1 MIDFMLFDISS
12 ISSLKCTVFQNG
24 NVEFTTNFTST
35 TNSSDLTA
43 EIHFVKRNTVP
54 LNDRNIN
61 DILDVHSIR
70 GSPLDDL
77 YNSLRGVWCPSLLKN
92 PEWSKKLS
100 PRLMQLLTELESTLG
115 DSKCDGED
123 ESSLD
128 DVSNILEPKDEI
140 NFWAHMREKRHIP
153 FKSLAV
159 EVDRNLQDISNPG
172 FADLEALDFDG
183 LGDLIT
189 RTQDALN
196 GIWEAATDGNSYP
209 RKRMQHFFSCIG
221 GAICRQIQKLLGDID
236 LWHDPAGNVRLKL
249 QAAVNVSKA
258 WVEVPHKLT
267 ANYWRGNWKGDAF
280 EDSYTKS
287 FLLRLEEVIRIR
299 SLSEELGELLTPEE
313 KKSFRLTELFKP
325 LASTHPLLYNPYT
338 ENIWQRAVSEY
349 EKSIDPVEEAVATR
363 FRRNVAPVLDQP
375 QLLLREFQKY
385 RHLLERPTIR
395 RSMISERETLLS
407 QLKEFIGKIEMS
419 VDTIESSRGD
429 SNDFIS
435 TRAVG
440 DAILFSTRVNNI
452 VSLRQLGSK
461 ASSALSLCQDLLS
474 DLDGFSNFSNQCKS
488 ILSRVKTEENSNFDA
503 WVTRIEDMIEDDLPA
518 LRLQGSLMGWKDGV
532 LVVNFSEELVR
543 FLREVRQLDDLG
555 LPIPKTPVGRTK
567 KSIVDKAVEASKY
580 YRYGILLKKTANFYN
595 SISEQMIDVQ
605 ENLLLASINAFI
617 DIVSKPSLTRDE
629 FNVSWSNPT
638 ECENYIKTL
647 QAAAEKLSSENR
659 SLRKVHESLCM
670 QTVALMNIDLL
681 RQTDMWKTK
690 WRGIK
695 EKMNSVKNRY
705 SERDCRSWVLHWDHQ
720 IFKSLECS
728 YQMMLESL
736 NEHLPEIK
744 TELIFVHRKLDF
756 KPPLENIRQSYYN
769 EMKKFVAMPNS
780 FEGFGNANVYR
791 RMGVRNSHRLTKVF
805 ARAESLFEKLS
816 LVIRK
821 YQPLVRLG
829 QIPDLDGYIEA
840 NVVRPDEY
848 TANFKVLKS
857 KRRDIDKMPDSEK
870 IDCCT
875 VSLTPFKGY
884 LDELLLRISDCLLVS
899 LRRSILDEMKEV
911 DAYLT
916 KAADRLSS
924 RPHTVDEITEAQ
936 REWKELGEQ
945 KDRIRAISHNCVEKK
960 KLLLLHA
967 PGSAVDVSEVLQ
979 RMSNLDGEG
988 GRWDDFDIGMEAFN
1002 FMIEDQ
1008 KEEAKS
1014 VLEEDV
1020 VSLNKDIDK
1029 IGSQWRQLKPSGIK
1043 SYEMKVVQEVFDSLD
1058 EWKKQFE
1065 AIQETAAKLTESCL
1079 SFDIP
1084 KPRFDGLDALI
1095 DDLNDTNKSWD
1106 LLKEYLSE
1114 LSVITQQD
1122 WIGFSANVYELQDFA
1137 MKWFEKLKASSASDS
1152 TANYILTSVDK
1163 MKKCVPTL
1171 KYCNGDTFGDDHW
1184 TELLQVKLQ
1193 LPHDVNKRI
1202 VKVEHFLL
1210 RIDILIEPTTLTFVK
1225 NLQSRAMGEIQI
1237 KTSMDELSMW
1247 EKTAEICILTT
1258 DESGRRIPLIKEWKD
1273 LFIQM
1278 GDKQS
1283 LLSSLKESPFYKAF
1297 AVVGDALEVKMSTLD
1312 KVLGTLNS
1320 IQRKWV
1326 YLEPIFGRG
1335 ALPAEEA
1342 RFRRV
1347 DEDFSDC
1354 MSLVNSDPKLFN
1366 LADNGIHPNLVDKL
1380 RTMLDQLERC
1390 QKALAEFLEAKR
1402 SAMPRFYFIGDD
1414 DLLEILGQAKNPA
1427 VIQSHLKKLFQ
1438 GINKVQMNENN
1449 TLITAMVSSAN
1460 EVVEL
1465 ETPVK
1470 INERVEEWLESLA
1483 CEMRETLAKL
1493 LSKCLSSKEFDW
1505 KYPSQILCLAQQV
1518 NFTDEAEAAIEN
1530 RDLDSLLKNLTVQL
1544 RNFTSIDFAGQ
1555 PLEQLKMKSLVMD
1568 LVHNVDVV
1576 QQLKDKSV
1584 RAVTEYQWEKQLRY
1598 YFEENYA
1605 VVRMFNA
1612 SFSYTYEY
1620 QGNAPKLVHTP
1631 LTDKCYLTL
1640 TQGMHMGFGGNPY
1653 GPAGTGKTE
1662 SVKAL
1667 AACMGRQVLVFNCD
1681 EGIDFQSMGR
1691 IFIGLVKCG
1700 AWGCF
1705 DEFNRLKEDQL
1716 SAISQ
1721 QIQVIQDAIKMRE
1734 TPINLLGRSID
1745 VNFNAGIFVTLNPA
1759 GKGYGGRSRLPD
1771 NLKAL
1776 FRPVAM
1782 GRPDNELIAEVNLVT
1797 EGFTQS
1803 KDLASKIVSLFSLSK
1818 QLLSSQQHYDWGL
1831 RALKAVLNTGGRL
1844 IQSHKSQGDDISVQ
1858 MEYEILIKAVRVNT
1872 LSKLT
1877 FSDTNKFLALIGDVF
1892 PGVPSADISGGELEE
1907 AIRTV
1912 MREKPFYLVEDAGQV
1927 KKMMQLKESLDQ
1939 RMGCV
1944 IVGPSG
1950 CGKST
1955 LWRVL
1960 KAALIKCGQA
1970 VITHVMNP
1978 KSMPRERLLGHM
1990 DLDTREWAD
1999 GVLTDAARKVVIEPP
2014 EVNSWII
2021 CDGDVDPEWIES
2033 LNSVLDDNH
2042 LLTLPNGER
2051 ISFGPNVNFL
2061 FETHDLKF
2069 ASPATVSR
2077 MGMIFLSDED
2087 LDVNRLVQKWLSKIP
2102 QDVRSSMSSWI
2113 DEMFFKGLDFVT
2125 RCECIVDTTLV
2136 GTVMN
2141 GLSQIKD
2148 TRSRNEFICGLIRG
2162 IGGNISFSQ
2171 RITLAKEVFQWGGE
2185 RPPDLGAPLD
2195 CKADGASIESFV
2207 APRGDYN
2214 DEIGVSDVGDK
2225 TVIPTI
2231 NVQRTLAMMSS
2242 WIENSEPFVLVGP
2255 EGCGKSMIINH
2266 AFRQKKN
2273 ISITTLHCNAQTTAD
2288 DVISKIAQTC
2298 SLYSSPDGRVYRPR
2312 DCERLVLYL
2321 KDINLPRPDMYD
2333 TCQLIAFL
2341 QQLITFEGFYD
2352 EALEFLRYE
2361 RIQIVASINAATTV
2375 GRHNLS
2381 TRFTA
2386 VVRIGVVDYPETH
2399 ELTAV
2404 YSTFLKTVLN
2414 STKLCEDKF
2423 RNDGEGSK
2431 LALAMVEVY
2440 QKTREKFTVD
2450 DRRHYLFTPRDLTLW
2465 VKNLCRYDLAG
2476 EPLIDVVAHEACRIF
2491 RDRLVGADAWSR
2503 FDQQLNSVL
2512 RTHFR
2517 VTVTPSELFF
2527 SSLTTARGSGSAAA
2541 EGSQH
2546 DLGGKMHRMGEED
2559 FSKLVSQGIMYYE
2572 REERDL
2578 NMLLFSEMLE
2588 HIAHVD
2594 RVLSSSCGHLLMV
2607 GRSGVGRRNAA
2618 TICSYML
2625 GYEFRTLAVSRDYG
2639 QKQFGDDIKSALQ
2652 IAGVK
2657 GEHTVLFVEDF
2668 QIVSESILEVINS
2681 LLSSGE
2687 VPGLYTHEELEPIL
2701 SPLREEMQE
2710 DGRFHTPYEFFVS
2723 RIRKNLHIVLSMDPG
2738 HPQILYR
2745 CESNPALYSQC
2756 TVLWIGEWR
2765 NASLRL
2771 IPTLVDEIRDL
2782 IGIDDREYDDYE
2794 SKGGEGKGGE
2804 SKSMTR
2810 AESKLSEGGESGE
2823 RLIQM
2828 ILTIHKSC
2836 DFQGA
2841 SPKDYMCFISTWH
2854 SLCTLK
2860 KYELQQELKH
2870 LEAGLG
2876 KLDSA
2881 AEIVHDLR
2889 TNATQ
2894 QKKDLVIA
2902 QQAADKAM
2910 DDISKA
2916 FDSAR
2921 ERKTEVEEV
2930 KRTVAEN
2937 EELTQARKTEI
2948 EEELSSIQPVLE
2960 SAKQAV
2966 GGIRPEH
2973 LTEIKSLAA
2982 PPEAIADVLAAVLM
2996 MLGIQ
3001 DLSWLSMKKFL
3012 SNRGV
3017 KEDILNF
3024 DIKRISKQLRD
3035 KVGKMLKKKANSFD
3049 AANIQRVSVAAAP
3062 LAAWVKANI
3071 RYSIVLEKIEP
3082 LNEELAEEV
3091 EKLKRSQKRLR
3102 KCEEELNEL
3111 DDKVAA
3117 LKADFAS
3124 RTAEAERLK
3133 RNLEIAGTTLDK
3145 AEGLIGQLSGE
3156 QTRWKSQA
3164 GQLHQDIAQIP
3175 LRMLLAAGFTTYL
3188 AKAPEDTRQ
3197 RMLAEWAEITGVN
3210 SFSFKRALSTESE
3223 LLQWK
3228 ALGLPADDLSQ
3239 ENGLV
3244 IVNCPDRVPF
3254 IIDPASVCTE
3264 WLKAVL
3270 GKDVNRPLEVV
3281 ANHDKRFSNQV
3292 ELAVRFGKILLIL
3305 EADGVEPM
3313 LYPLCRKDLSHQ
3325 GPRYVVNVG
3334 DKVVDYNEG
3343 FKMLLVTRNP
3353 NPELPPDAA
3362 ALVAQVNFSVTRSGL
3377 EGQLLGLA
3385 IQHEQPELEKAKG
3398 EMLRREED
3406 FKVQLA
3412 SMEKDLLQ
3420 TLATAEGN
3428 LLENTELIESLSA
3441 TKAKSAEI
3449 EDALK
3454 QSAEASIKL
3463 DEQREVYRDL
3473 AHDGSKLF
3481 FLVKSLQSVSHM
3493 YQFSLASF
3501 LSLFGLTLTDDIK
3514 SSSTE
3519 ERLQLLSADLEIR
3532 VLYFIG
3538 RALFKV
3544 DRPMFALHLIRGMHR
3559 NLFQPKEWEI
3569 FTGSLVAT
3577 VQDGVPKGFPSW
3589 AASDRVSAFRL
3600 LQEQIPHLV
3609 HQLELENNGKWQRF
3623 SSSVEAE
3630 RDFPPLRSISSFQK
3644 VLVVQAFRPDRLQSA
3659 IIYFCCETLRIDSL
3673 SPPSMSLGSLHS
3685 ESTSKS
3691 PLLLI
3696 SSPGADPSKELQEF
3710 AEKTV
3715 GSGQYEELAMGG
3727 GQQDI
3732 AMELVRN
3739 AADMGSWVCLKNVH
3753 LVVSWLPLLEKEL
3766 SSLEIHS
3773 DFRLWLTS
3781 ESHNSFPS
3789 ILLQDSLKATY
3800 EAPPGV
3806 KKNLQRTFD
3815 LWGEEVFQDL
3825 NPVQARL
3832 YFLLACF
3839 HAVVQERRNFIPQGW
3854 TKFYEFS
3861 YGDLKAG
3868 TFVMQALAAGNDAI
3882 DWKAIYGLMEDA
3894 IYGGR
3899 VDNVFDLRVLRSYL
3913 NSFFS
3918 DVIVSEKGAGK
3929 EVLPSTP
3936 LRMPLN
3942 PDFESFKKTINQ
3954 LPDSDPPYIF
3964 GLPDNI
3970 ERSLQRVTSAA
3981 VIKQLAA
3988 LSTLDAHA
3996 SKFDREKW
4004 RAQLGPILEMWQQLV
4019 STNTGLIEKSR
4030 GKSAKASV
4038 SSSQNSLD
4046 DFVVMENKLANELC
4060 MMVDGVLSSLKKILF
4075 GSGLLT
4081 PAIQI
4086 AASSLLAGS
4095 TPVEWSSRWEGPE
4108 KPQAWISEL
4117 VRKRMA
4123 LLKWQSSSTKGTLL
4137 EEPRSLG
4144 DLFNPATFVNA
4155 LRQQTARLLNTAID
4169 RVKMICLWETN
4180 KSGLR
4185 ESFSRSGD
4193 CPLPCQLTSLLLQ
4206 GATFSDGMLED
4217 SPSDGTELTHTSD
4230 VMIGFV
4236 SVDGKDPYAS
4246 KNFISLPVY
4255 HSISREEFLMELK
4268 VPVDTDDSKRWV
4280 LAGVSLF
4287 LSGDE

>member
-1 MIDFMLFDISS
+1 MCVCDFS
-12 ISSLKCTVFQNG
+12 ISSLKCIVFPNG
-24 NVEFTTNFTST
+24 NVDFTTNFK
-35 TNSSDLTA
+35 SSPAHDDHASEVL
-43 EIHFVKRNTVP
+43 FVKRNTDP
-54 LNDRNIN
+54 INDRNIN

-92 PEWSKKLS
+92 PEWTNKLS

-115 DSKCDGED
+115 DSKADSAADGNLE
-123 ESSLD
+123 

-140 NFWAHMREKRHIP
+140 NFWSHLKDNRRVP
-153 FKSLAV
+153 FKSLV
-159 EVDRNLQDISNPG
+159 SDVDRNLQDISNPG
-172 FADLEALDFDG
+172 YSDLEALDFSG
-183 LGDLIT
+183 LMDLIT
-189 RTQDALN
+189 RTQDALI
-196 GIWEAATDGNSYP
+196 GIWESSGDGHTYP
-209 RKRMQHFFSCIG
+209 KKRMEHFFSCIG
-221 GAICRQIQKLLGDID
+221 GAICRQIQKLLSDVD
-236 LWHDPAGNVRLKL
+236 LWNDAAGNVRLKL
-249 QAAVNVSKA
+249 QAAINTCKA
-258 WVEVPHKLT
+258 WVEVPSKLT
-267 ANYWRGNWKGDAF
+267 ANYWRGGGHSWKGDPF
-280 EDSYTKS
+280 EDTYTQS
-287 FLLRLEEVIRIR
+287 FRMRLEEVMKIR
-299 SLSEELGELLTPEE
+299 SLSEELGDLLSPEE

-325 LASTHPLLYNPYT
+325 LESTNPLLYNPYT
-338 ENIWQRAVSEY
+338 EKSWKRAVSEY
-349 EKSIDPVEEAVATR
+349 EKSIDPVEEAVASR

-385 RHLLERPTIR
+385 RNLLERPTIR

-407 QLKEFIGKIEMS
+407 QLKEFIGKIELS
-419 VDTIESSRGD
+419 VDSLESGRGD
-429 SNDFIS
+429 GSEFTS
-435 TRAVG
+435 AGAVG

-452 VSLRQLGSK
+452 VSLRQLGAK
-461 ASSALSLCQDLLS
+461 ASSALTLCQDLLS
-474 DLDGFSNFSNQCKS
+474 DLDGFSSFSSQCKS
-488 ILSRVKTEENSNFDA
+488 ILNRVKGEENSNYDH
-503 WVTRIEDMIEDDLPA
+503 WVSRIEDMIEDDSPA

-555 LPIPKTPVGRTK
+555 LSVPKTPVGRTK

-670 QTVALMNIDLL
+670 QTIALMNIDLL
-681 RQTDMWKTK
+681 RQTDLWKTK
-690 WRGIK
+690 WRSIK
-695 EKMNSVKNRY
+695 DKMGTVKSRY

-720 IFKSLECS
+720 VFKSLECS

-736 NEHLPEIK
+736 HEHLPEIK
-744 TELIFVHRKLDF
+744 TELVFAHRKLDF

-780 FEGFGNANVYR
+780 FEGFGNSSVYR

-805 ARAESLFEKLS
+805 ARAEALFDKLS
-816 LVIRK
+816 FVIKK

-829 QIPDLDGYIEA
+829 QIPDLDTYIET

-848 TANFKVLKS
+848 TANFKVLKT

-899 LRRSILDEMKEV
+899 LRRGILDEMKEV
-911 DAYLT
+911 DAFLT
-916 KAADRLSS
+916 KATDRLTS

-936 REWKELGEQ
+936 KEWKELGEQ
-945 KDRIRAISHNCVEKK
+945 KDHIRSISQNCVDKK

-1029 IGSQWRQLKPSGIK
+1029 IGSQWRQLKPSGVK
-1043 SYEMKVVQEVFDSLD
+1043 SYEMSVVSAVFESLE

-1065 AIQETAAKLTESCL
+1065 AIQETAAKLAESCI

-1084 KPRFDGLDALI
+1084 KPRFDGLDALV

-1106 LLKEYLSE
+1106 LLKEYLNE
-1114 LSVITQQD
+1114 LSVITEQD

-1137 MKWFEKLKASSASDS
+1137 MKWFDKLKGSSASDS
-1152 TANYILTSVDK
+1152 TANYILASVDK

-1193 LPHDVNKRI
+1193 LPHDVNKRV
-1202 VKVEHFLL
+1202 VKVEHFLMRL
-1210 RIDILIEPTTLTFVK
+1210 DILIEPTTLTFVK

-1237 KTSMDELSMW
+1237 KTSIDELSMW
-1247 EKTAEICILTT
+1247 EKTAEIFILSTE
-1258 DESGRRIPLIKEWKD
+1258 ESGRKIPLIKEWKD
-1273 LFIQM
+1273 LFLQM

-1283 LLSSLKESPFYKAF
+1283 LLSSLKESAFYKAF
-1297 AVVGDALEVKMSTLD
+1297 AVVGEALESKMSILD

-1347 DEDFSDC
+1347 DEDLTDT
-1354 MSLVNSDPKLFN
+1354 MNLVNSDPKLFN
-1366 LADNGIHPNLVDKL
+1366 LADQGIHPGLVDKL

-1414 DLLEILGQAKNPA
+1414 DLLEILGQAKNPS

-1438 GINKVQMNENN
+1438 GISKVKMNDDC

-1470 INERVEEWLESLA
+1470 VNEKVEDWLESLA

-1493 LSKCLSSKEFDW
+1493 LTKCLGSKEFDW

-1530 RDLDSLLKNLTVQL
+1530 RDLDSLLKSLTVQL
-1544 RNFTSIDFAGQ
+1544 RHFTSIDFAGQ

-1576 QQLKDKSV
+1576 QQLKNKNV
-1584 RAVTEYQWEKQLRY
+1584 RSINEYQWQKQLRY
-1598 YFEENYA
+1598 YYEDNYA
-1605 VVRMFNA
+1605 IVRMFNA
-1612 SFSYTYEY
+1612 RFSYTYEY

-1721 QIQVIQDAIKMRE
+1721 QIQVIQDAIKVKD

-1745 VNFNAGIFVTLNPA
+1745 VDFNAGIFVTLNPA

-1803 KDLASKIVSLFSLSK
+1803 KDLASKIVSLFNLSK
-1818 QLLSSQQHYDWGL
+1818 QLLSAQQHYDWGL

-1844 IQSHKSQGDDISVQ
+1844 IQSHKSSGDEISVQ
-1858 MEYEILIKAVRVNT
+1858 MEFEILIKAVRVNT

-1892 PGVPSADISGGELEE
+1892 PGVPSADITGGELEE

-1912 MREKPFYLVEDAGQV
+1912 MREKPFYLVEE
-1927 KKMMQLKESLDQ
+1927 KMMQLKESLDQ

-2087 LDVNRLVQKWLSKIP
+2087 LDVERLVQKWLSKIP
-2102 QDVRSSMSSWI
+2102 QDRRSSMASWM
-2113 DEMFFKGLDFVT
+2113 DEMFYKALEFVN

-2141 GLSQIKD
+2141 GLSQLKD
-2148 TRSRNEFICGLIRG
+2148 AKSRNEFICALIRG

-2171 RITLAKEVFQWGGE
+2171 RVSLAKEVFQWGGE
-2185 RPPDLGAPLD
+2185 RPPDLSAPLD
-2195 CKADGASIESFV
+2195 CTADGSSFEPFT
-2207 APRGDYN
+2207 AARGDYN
-2214 DEIGVSDVGDK
+2214 DEIGVRDIGDK
-2225 TVIPTI
+2225 TVIRTI
-2231 NVQRTLAMMSS
+2231 NVQRTLTMMSS
-2242 WIENSEPFVLVGP
+2242 WIANSEPFILVGP

-2266 AFRQKKN
+2266 AFRQKKK
-2273 ISITTLHCNAQTTAD
+2273 ISIATLHCNAQTTAD
-2288 DVISKIAQTC
+2288 DVISKIAQMC

-2381 TRFTA
+2381 SRFTA
-2386 VVRIGVVDYPETH
+2386 VVRIGVVDYPETS

-2414 STKLCEDKF
+2414 SSTLFDDKF
-2423 RNDGEGSK
+2423 RNDSEGSK
-2431 LALAMVEVY
+2431 LALSMVEIY

-2465 VKNLCRYDLAG
+2465 MKNLCRYDLAG
-2476 EPLIDVVAHEACRIF
+2476 EPLIDIVAHEACRIF
-2491 RDRLVGADAWSR
+2491 RDRLVGGDSWSR
-2503 FDQQLNSVL
+2503 FDQQLNAVL
-2512 RTHFR
+2512 RTHFKA
-2517 VTVTPSELFF
+2517 TVTASDLFF
-2527 SSLTTARGSGSAAA
+2527 TSLTTARGSGGGNSEA
-2541 EGSQH
+2541 ESPM
-2546 DLGGKMHRMGEED
+2546 GGKMHRMSEGD

-2594 RVLSSSCGHLLMV
+2594 RVLSSSFGHLLMV

-2618 TICSYML
+2618 TICAYML

-2639 QKQFGDDIKSALQ
+2639 QKQFGDDIKNAMQ
-2652 IAGVK
+2652 AAGVK

-2668 QIVSESILEVINS
+2668 QIVTEAILEVINS

-2687 VPGLYTHEELEPIL
+2687 VPGLYTHEELEPLL

-2723 RIRKNLHIVLSMDPG
+2723 RVRKNLHIVMCMDPG

-2756 TVLWIGEWR
+2756 SVLWIGEWR
-2765 NASLRL
+2765 NTSLRL
-2771 IPTLVDEIRDL
+2771 IPTLIDEIKEL
-2782 IGIDDREYDDYE
+2782 IGVDDMRGNDDE
-2794 SKGGEGKGGE
+2794 DEGKGGEGKRGE
-2804 SKSMTR
+2804 SKSFSR
-2810 AESKLSEGGESGE
+2810 EESKLNEGAESGE
-2823 RLIQM
+2823 KLIQM

-2841 SPKDYMCFISTWH
+2841 SPKDYMCFITTWH
-2854 SLCTLK
+2854 ALSSMK
-2860 KYELQQELKH
+2860 KRELVLELKH
-2870 LEAGLG
+2870 LEAGLF

-2894 QKKDLVIA
+2894 QKKDLGIA
-2902 QQAADKAM
+2902 QTAADKAM
-2910 DDISKA
+2910 EDISKA

-2937 EELTQARKTEI
+2937 EEKTQQRKGEI
-2948 EEELSSIQPVLE
+2948 EEELSSIQPILD

-3017 KEDILNF
+3017 KDDILNF

-3091 EKLKRSQKRLR
+3091 EKLKRSEKRLR

-3156 QTRWKSQA
+3156 QTRWKSQT
-3164 GQLHQDIAQIP
+3164 GQLHQDIAKIP
-3175 LRMLLAAGFTTYL
+3175 LRMLMAAGFTTYL
-3188 AKAPEDTRQ
+3188 AKAPEDTRN
-3197 RMLAEWAEITGVN
+3197 RLLAEWSEITGVN
-3210 SFSFKRALSTESE
+3210 NFSFKRALSSESE

-3244 IVNCPDRVPF
+3244 IVNSHDRVPF
-3254 IIDPASVCTE
+3254 IIDPASACTE

-3270 GKDVNRPLEVV
+3270 AKDVNRPLEVV

-3313 LYPLCRKDLSHQ
+3313 LYPLCRKDLAHQ

-3377 EGQLLGLA
+3377 EGQLLGIA

-3406 FKVQLA
+3406 FKVHLA

-3428 LLENTELIESLSA
+3428 LLENNELIESLSA
-3441 TKAKSAEI
+3441 TKLKSAEI

-3473 AHDGSKLF
+3473 AHNGSKLF
-3481 FLVKSLQSVSHM
+3481 FLVKSLQAVSHM

-3501 LSLFGLTLTDDIK
+3501 LTLFGITLTDDIK
-3514 SSSTE
+3514 SSSTD
-3519 ERLQLLSADLEIR
+3519 ERLRLLSADLEIR
-3532 VLYFIG
+3532 VLYFVG

-3544 DRPMFALHLIRGMHR
+3544 DRPMYALHLIRGMHR
-3559 NLFQPKEWEI
+3559 DLFQPKEWEI
-3569 FTGSLVAT
+3569 FTGTLVAS
-3577 VQDGVPKGFPSW
+3577 VQEGTPKGFPSW
-3589 AASDRVSAFRL
+3589 AASDRISAFRL
-3600 LQEQIPHLV
+3600 LQEQVPHLI
-3609 HQLELENNGKWQRF
+3609 HQLELESNGKWQRF
-3623 SSSVEAE
+3623 ASSVEAE
-3630 RDFPPLRSISSFQK
+3630 RDFPSLKGISSFQK

-3659 IIYFCCETLRIDSL
+3659 IVFFSCETLRIDSL
-3673 SPPSMSLGSLHS
+3673 SPPSMSLANLHS
-3685 ESTSKS
+3685 ESSCKS
-3691 PLLLI
+3691 PLLLM
-3696 SSPGADPSKELQEF
+3696 SSPGADPSKELQEY
-3710 AEKTV
+3710 AAKTV
-3715 GSGQYEELAMGG
+3715 GHGQYEELAMGG
-3727 GQQDI
+3727 GQQEI
-3732 AMELVRN
+3732 AMNLVKN
-3739 AADMGSWVCLKNVH
+3739 AADMGSWICLKNVH
-3753 LVVSWLPLLEKEL
+3753 LVVAWLPLLEKEL
-3766 SSLEIHS
+3766 SSMEIHPE
-3773 DFRLWLTS
+3773 FRLWLTS
-3781 ESHNSFPS
+3781 EPHNSFPS

-3832 YFLLACF
+3832 FFLLACF
-3839 HAVVQERRNFIPQGW
+3839 HSVVQERRNFIPQGW

-3868 TFVMQALAAGNDAI
+3868 TFVMTALAAGNENI

-3913 NSFFS
+3913 TTFFS
-3918 DVIVSEKGAGK
+3918 DMIVSEKGAGK
-3929 EVLPSTP
+3929 EVLPGTP

-3942 PDFESFKKTINQ
+3942 PDFDSFKKTISQ
-3954 LPDSDPPYIF
+3954 LPDNDPPYIF

-3970 ERSLQRVTSAA
+3970 ERSLQRATSSA

-4004 RAQLGPILEMWQQLV
+4004 RAQLGPILEMWQQLT
-4019 STNTGLIEKSR
+4019 STNPGLIEKNR
-4030 GKSAKASV
+4030 GKMSKTAAPGSN
-4038 SSSQNSLD
+4038 NSLD
-4046 DFVVMENKLANELC
+4046 DFVLMENKLANDLC
-4060 MMVDGVLSSLKKILF
+4060 MLVDNILSSLKKILF

-4081 PAIQI
+4081 PAIQV
-4086 AASSLLAGS
+4086 AASSLLSGS

-4117 VRKRMA
+4117 ARKRMA
-4123 LLKWQSSSTKGTLL
+4123 LLKWQSSSIKGSLL
-4137 EEPRSLG
+4137 DESRNLG

-4185 ESFSRSGD
+4185 DSFSRNGD

-4206 GATFSDGMLED
+4206 GATFSDGMLQD
-4217 SPSDGTELTHTSD
+4217 SASDGTEMSHASD

-4236 SVDGKDPYAS
+4236 PVDGKDPYAS
-4246 KNFISLPVY
+4246 KQFITLPVY
-4255 HSISREEFLMELK
+4255 LTISREEFLMELK
-4268 VPVDTDDSKRWV
+4268 VPVDSEDSAKWI